1 MKTLIRFT
9 LISILVAIFIR
20 LVNFSLNDFEVKE
33 LLEYRS
39 YLISFMYAFII
50 GIVNIV
56 CFNTL
61 YRYFSWEKQAKTLVI
76 IGIIGSV
83 LWSTLA
89 FFIARIFHMVVM
101 EGVEW
106 EVFIAQEWAGTYLFS
121 LMIAFII
128 TLAFHAFYF
137 YKNLQQAK
145 IKEQE
150 YLAKSK
156 QAQLDALKTQ
166 LDPHFLFNSLN
177 VLSALIDEKPDQAQ
191 RFTLKLSNI
200 YRYVLDSRMKDLSDV
215 KDEIKFAKDYIELLK
230 MRFESNVQF
239 QIDEKIHQQSAML
252 VPLSIQLLLENAV
265 KHNQINE
272 QNPMKISI
280 TRETDYLCVCNT
292 KNPLKKAPRYRDGI
306 GLANIKKRYQRFTDQ
321 QVIIDD
327 NDQHFCVKL
336 PLLQLNDQS

>member
-9 LISILVAIFIR
+9 YISVIVAVFIR
-20 LVNFSLNDFEVKE
+20 LVNFSLNDFQVSE

-50 GIVNIV
+50 GIVNII

-61 YRYFSWEKQAKTLVI
+61 YRYFSWEKQAKILVV

-83 LWSTLA
+83 LWSTVA
-89 FFIARIFHMVVM
+89 FFIARIFHIVVM
-101 EGVEW
+101 EGVDW
-106 EVFIAQEWAGTYLFS
+106 ATFIAQEWAGTYLFS

-150 YLAKSK
+150 YLAKSN

-177 VLSALIDEKPDQAQ
+177 VLSALIDEKPDKAQ
-191 RFTLKLSNI
+191 QFTIKLANI
-200 YRYVLDSRMKDLSDV
+200 YRYVLDSRMKDLTDLT
-215 KDEIKFAKDYIELLK
+215 DEIKFADDYIELLK
-230 MRFESNVQF
+230 MRFENSVQF
-239 QIDEKIHQQSAML
+239 ELDDELRTMDAQL

-265 KHNQINE
+265 KHNQISE
-272 QNPMKISI
+272 EKPLKISMHRSSEHLRI
-280 TRETDYLCVCNT
+280 CNN
-292 KNPLKKAPRYRDGI
+292 KHPLKQAPRHRDGI
-306 GLANIKKRYQRFTDQ
+306 GLANIKKRYQRFTDLE
-321 QVIIDD
+321 VIIDD
-327 NDQHFCVKL
+327 TDDQFCVHL
-336 PLLQLNDQS
+336 PLLQINEA

>member
-1 MKTLIRFT
+1 MSLLNVLCRKIQNMKTLIRFT

-145 IKEQE
+145 IKKQE

-230 MRFESNVQF
+230 MRFESSVQF

-272 QNPMKISI
+272 
-280 TRETDYLCVCNT
+280 
-292 KNPLKKAPRYRDGI
+292 
-306 GLANIKKRYQRFTDQ
+306 
-321 QVIIDD
+321 
-327 NDQHFCVKL
+327 
-336 PLLQLNDQS
+336 